1 MKKLFLFLLLAL
13 LVSVCAAAD
22 YSQGAEII
30 NGTVIEATPTLDG
43 VLDDAYL
50 DSLCVKL
57 NPPSYVGAETDVFA
71 TVYSLYDDGF
81 VYVFF
86 NVENDTTLT
95 SADPSYIARDSHPSL
110 NDAVE
115 VRIGDNGAGK
125 LPEYTGTNNH
135 HLIIA
140 DPFELRCS
148 AYKSTLGNRTALLSS
163 ASKITSETSYTVELR
178 IPLKAPLEESDVLQF
193 NFQVDDLQDA
203 DGTTGYV
210 GLSSSYSELNSF
222 SVDASTHYPTVAPTV
237 SHVEFTPPIHN
248 QRFLFSRPN
257 STTGMSF
264 IVHYLD
270 GTSVDVT
277 DEVVLDKTEFT
288 SVGYTLV
295 NAVWKDLKAPFLAEV
310 HYARG
315 YEAGYTWQVYSHG
328 TLYVTGE
335 IPNFTEAAPSPWSEY
350 SEYITSLL
358 PAPEVT
364 VIGDRA
370 FAECYNLE
378 KARIPDSVAYI
389 GADAFADC
397 PRLVIYADKNTVAR
411 EYALKNNL
419 VTSLRLNGANPS
431 AIITSNTVMKGTP
444 TLDGTLDD
452 AYLDSARVRLRPPAY
467 EGADTDVEADVWT
480 LFDDEYV
487 WVFFKV
493 ENDKTLM
500 SADDGYIAGDPHP
513 SFNDAVEVR
522 IGDNGAGKLP
532 FETDTEDTHLLFIA
546 DAYGK
551 RFSNYKNIIGDYSDK
566 AESVSK
572 IISDTS
578 YCVEMKLPL
587 LKAFEKGDSI
597 TMNFQVDDLQNDE
610 GDTGYIG
617 LGGGYPILVDFELGF
632 DVASGTID
640 TINWVVSAEGVLTV
654 SGEGAIPAYTK
665 SANAP
670 WTAYAKNIT
679 KIVVSDG
686 VTEIGAYAFY
696 NLTKATTIEVA
707 DSVEKVGQLF
717 LRDSGITEI
726 ALPGVKT
733 VALNAFGS
741 ATELATVIFSEN
753 AVDFKGN
760 IFNNQTV
767 TVKAPESSYADKYV
781 ELYADRYSGS
791 VTFESDGTTASNP
804 VVRFAFAGDSVFFAI
819 FENAK
824 GNWALEISGQGK
836 MKNFPYVCQKN
847 IDKGFTFSPM
857 YYIGEVEDK
866 IDGVEPE
873 AKILSIKVAEGIT
886 TIGNYIFYKCT
897 KATAL
902 TLPEG
907 ITSIGQGA
915 FRNCQRLK
923 TITLPESVTKI
934 EKTAFVSC
942 KTLTELYIPEGV
954 TVVGSGIFEKCDKI
968 DSLVVKTKSAEA
980 IAVISAEYPTV
991 TIVSD
996 F

>member
-13 LVSVCAAAD
+13 LVSICAAAD

-30 NGTVIEATPTLDG
+30 NGTVIKATPTLDG

-86 NVENDTTLT
+86 NVENDTTLM

-115 VRIGDNGAGK
+115 VRISDNGAGK

-140 DPFELRCS
+140 DPFGLRCS
-148 AYKSTLGNRTALLSS
+148 AYESTLGNRTALLSS

-193 NFQVDDLQDA
+193 NFQVDDLQDT
-203 DGTTGYV
+203 DGTTGYI
-210 GLSSSYSELNSF
+210 GLSSSYWELNSF

-350 SEYITSLL
+350 SEYITSLQ

-370 FAECYNLE
+370 FAGCYKLE

-419 VTSLRLNGANPS
+419 VEYSYNAWGEVTSTGGTLAHINPFRYKSYYYDSDIKMYYCKSRYYVPLWKRWLNADSPKYLDNKDTNNLNLFVYCGNDPISNLDAGGNAWYHWAVATVFALAIVATAVCTAG
-431 AIITSNTVMKGTP
+431 AIIAAAPVVASYASTVAIAYTGSVALGSVISTAVSVGAGILAAGTIAVGINEGVASL
-444 TLDGTLDD
+444 TGVNYGEELLGEDL
-452 AYLDSARVRLRPPAY
+452 Y
-467 EGADTDVEADVWT
+467 EG
-480 LFDDEYV
+480 
-487 WVFFKV
+487 
-493 ENDKTLM
+493 
-500 SADDGYIAGDPHP
+500 
-513 SFNDAVEVR
+513 
-522 IGDNGAGKLP
+522 
-532 FETDTEDTHLLFIA
+532 
-546 DAYGK
+546 
-551 RFSNYKNIIGDYSDK
+551 
-566 AESVSK
+566 VS
-572 IISDTS
+572 
-578 YCVEMKLPL
+578 
-587 LKAFEKGDSI
+587 
-597 TMNFQVDDLQNDE
+597 
-610 GDTGYIG
+610 
-617 LGGGYPILVDFELGF
+617 
-632 DVASGTID
+632 
-640 TINWVVSAEGVLTV
+640 
-654 SGEGAIPAYTK
+654 
-665 SANAP
+665 
-670 WTAYAKNIT
+670 
-679 KIVVSDG
+679 
-686 VTEIGAYAFY
+686 
-696 NLTKATTIEVA
+696 TTIELLGLSYIYCGANMAYLSRGDNCSNLKEQLALEEAECNPTNGRVINMKEPMKDPRTPHWLGWEKYA
-707 DSVEKVGQLF
+707 YNIEGVEVHYVGNKF
-717 LRDSGITEI
+717 F
-726 ALPGVKT
+726 PKWYP
-733 VALNAFGS
+733 
-741 ATELATVIFSEN
+741 FSPWY
-753 AVDFKGN
+753 DFK
-760 IFNNQTV
+760 
-767 TVKAPESSYADKYV
+767 VK
-781 ELYADRYSGS
+781 
-791 VTFESDGTTASNP
+791 
-804 VVRFAFAGDSVFFAI
+804 
-819 FENAK
+819 
-824 GNWALEISGQGK
+824 
-836 MKNFPYVCQKN
+836 
-847 IDKGFTFSPM
+847 
-857 YYIGEVEDK
+857 
-866 IDGVEPE
+866 
-873 AKILSIKVAEGIT
+873 
-886 TIGNYIFYKCT
+886 
-897 KATAL
+897 
-902 TLPEG
+902 
-907 ITSIGQGA
+907 
-915 FRNCQRLK
+915 
-923 TITLPESVTKI
+923 
-934 EKTAFVSC
+934 
-942 KTLTELYIPEGV
+942 
-954 TVVGSGIFEKCDKI
+954 
-968 DSLVVKTKSAEA
+968 
-980 IAVISAEYPTV
+980 
-991 TIVSD
+991 
-996 F
+996 